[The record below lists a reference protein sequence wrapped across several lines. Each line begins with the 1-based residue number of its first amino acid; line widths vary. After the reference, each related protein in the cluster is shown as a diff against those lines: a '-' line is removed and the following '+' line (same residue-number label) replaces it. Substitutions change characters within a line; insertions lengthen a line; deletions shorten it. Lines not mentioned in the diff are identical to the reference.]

1 MKISINQEVIKN
13 VSNLVSLMIEKD
25 PEIPEFID
33 HFDTIWLKDPE
44 IPEFIDPFDSI
55 WLKLLTGAVYI
66 IGVFHLHLLVFPF
79 VYQFNSN
86 RYTGSSKFIICKW
99 LAQKDHW

>member
-13 VSNLVSLMIEKD
+13 VSNLVPLMIEKD
-25 PEIPEFID
+25 SEIPEFID
-33 HFDTIWLKDPE
+33 HFDSIWMKGPE

-86 RYTGSSKFIICKW
+86 TVKSRVLTRVTN
-99 LAQKDHW
+99 

>member
-13 VSNLVSLMIEKD
+13 VSNLFEKD

-66 IGVFHLHLLVFPF
+66 IGVFHLH
-79 VYQFNSN
+79 
-86 RYTGSSKFIICKW
+86 
-99 LAQKDHW
+99 